1 MTDFTNDPIILGNMR
16 VCLSFMAEMKG
27 VKLEHRLDEYDMKT
41 MLKMMTEMEDM
52 PIRRSFKRRL
62 RGFGLDATIFGL
74 TTFLQVMRPVV
85 WLAGKVFGGEIGQQ
99 CEKFLI
105 EAKEVINKPKHKEM

>member
-27 VKLEHRLDEYDMKT
+27 VRLEHRLDEYDMKT

-62 RGFGLDATIFGL
+62 LNFGRGAVILGL
-74 TTFLQVMRPVV
+74 TTFLHVMRPVV
-85 WLAGKVFGGEIGQQ
+85 WLIGKVFGGEIEQQ

-105 EAKEVINKPKHKEM
+105 EAKEVINKPKRKEM